1 MIIRPNLSNTGKLK
15 RKKECKWQQQLL
27 KFQYTADIYYWP
39 KKKKV
44 LKPYRRLIGETFLNR
59 ISSSNLGIASVQN
72 NIGAVISVLQVALQP
87 SSRKISNG
95 SAPPWQHH
103 EFPTTKIR
111 TNIASN
117 TSIQY
122 ISNKCEESHFWT
134 EKKVFFGSRYF
145 HFWIKNWK

>member
-1 MIIRPNLSNTGKLK
+1 MIIRANLSNTGKLK
-15 RKKECKWQQQLL
+15 WKKECKWQQQLL

-117 TSIQY
+117 TSNTSTTNVKNL
-122 ISNKCEESHFWT
+122 ISEQ
-134 EKKVFFGSRYF
+134 KKVFFGSRYF
-145 HFWIKNWK
+145 HFWIKNWI